1 MNQVLK
7 LRKEHNFSQAE
18 LAEKLNVNRST
29 ISRAEKGQ
37 PSMKLARRMAS
48 FYNVEWMIFLIQNV
62 RKTYEKRGVKNARNG
77 GQYLRILSIVRTIG
91 KSDLRSYRIGADC
104 C

>member
-7 LRKEHNFSQAE
+7 LRKEHNFSQTE

-48 FYNVEWMIFLIQNV
+48 FYNVEWMIFFDSKRAKNV
-62 RKTYEKRGVKNARNG
+62 RKAR
-77 GQYLRILSIVRTIG
+77 
-91 KSDLRSYRIGADC
+91 C
-104 C
+104 